1 MDVDV
6 QLIENNPSTRED
18 KQQDVDHFFHT
29 AVVKDVNGRSKKY
42 RACKLCP

>member
-6 QLIENNPSTRED
+6 QSIDDSPPTRED
-18 KQQDVDHFFHT
+18 KRKDIDRFFRI
-29 AVVKDVNGRSKKY
+29 AVTKNVNGKSKKY